1 MLDLILI
8 VIVAAFAVSGYRQG
22 FIVGVLSF
30 LGFVGGA
37 LLGAEFGPAI
47 SRALVGGQTQ
57 QDIIA
62 VVLLVSFAVI
72 GQFIASS
79 IGAAMRSTVTWRSA
93 TAVDSVGGS
102 VVSMVSVLL
111 IAWVVGSVL
120 NGSRSPWSTSR

>member
-1 MLDLILI
+1 MRGDVLDLILI

-57 QDIIA
+57 Q
-62 VVLLVSFAVI
+62 
-72 GQFIASS
+72 
-79 IGAAMRSTVTWRSA
+79 
-93 TAVDSVGGS
+93 
-102 VVSMVSVLL
+102 
-111 IAWVVGSVL
+111 
-120 NGSRSPWSTSR
+120 